1 MIVQKPLILKDVTS
15 HALFRAQ
22 VLHDIPSKT
31 AQMSIYSVDSQGRKT
46 TLHAECVLTLEN
58 IHDWPLEWDRSKYY
72 IERSISWLKERA
84 SQGLDSKLSAGVVYK
99 LFASLVD
106 YSKGFKGIQEAI
118 VNSEDFEATA
128 KVQFQSDQDGF
139 ICNPMWLDSCGQLAG
154 FVMNGH
160 ESTSSDQVFIN
171 HGWQS
176 LRLLLEKFDRK
187 ATYRTY
193 VRMRLISG
201 TTYAG
206 DVYIFDQ
213 DNKVIGICGGS
224 TVSAFLMSFLLY
236 TFSKEEF

>member
-1 MIVQKPLILKDVTS
+1 MTVHKPLILKDVTS

-31 AQMSIYSVDSQGRKT
+31 AQMSIYSVNSQGRKT

-58 IHDWPLEWDRSKYY
+58 ILDWPLEWDRSKYY

-118 VNSEDFEATA
+118 VNSQDFEATA
-128 KVQFQSDQDGF
+128 KVRFQSDQDGF

-160 ESTSSDQVFIN
+160 ESTSTDQVFIN

-176 LRLLLEKFDRK
+176 LRLLLDKFDRN

-206 DVYIFDQ
+206 DVYIFDE
-213 DNKVIGICGGS
+213 DNRVIGLCGGS
-224 TVSAFLMSFLLY
+224 TVSSFLMNFLLHA
-236 TFSKEEF
+236 FSKESV